1 MAEIKIKRIFMAE
14 NINGSINIKGKNKSN
29 TQGVF
34 QQKLGKPEGSGTIY
48 LKWLKGKSY
57 NHKYSTQ
64 QDFPSDLMEI

>member
-48 LKWLKGKSY
+48 LK
-57 NHKYSTQ
+57 
-64 QDFPSDLMEI
+64 